1 MSRVLIRNGYVVTMN
16 ADRDVFPGGFVAIDG
31 TRIDSVGVA
40 DQCPDAAGYARTID
54 AAGMIV
60 IPGLINVHQHFYYHL
75 FKGLGHGLLLED
87 WFPKLVFPVLPHLT
101 EDDMELTS
109 YLAGVEM
116 LASGTT
122 CCLHHL
128 RTTTTE
134 ATLKRIAAPTVEL
147 GFRQVIGKEVQC
159 RLPGNPRHPRDL
171 GEEIAYV
178 EELIPRWKDA
188 HAGLI
193 RLCLVAE
200 CASVFVEQQLTSEE
214 LLIESKELADR
225 HGLQLASHISGGTL
239 SFDKSYLQVLRKTG
253 LTDTQMLMQLGLL
266 DASWILVHGINCTM
280 TDIRLLADAG
290 ASLVYCPT
298 SEATRGGGIGP
309 IAPMVQAGV
318 NVALGS
324 DGPMVDD
331 SVDMVE
337 QMKACSFLQGVK
349 HLDPTIMPA
358 ETCLEMATINGAKA
372 LGMADQI
379 GSLEAGKLADV
390 ALFDL
395 ATPHASPA
403 NNPVMALVHAARG
416 TDARYVFVDGREVV
430 SDYDLTTFGD
440 TPALLERANARAQ
453 EIVGK
458 AGLTDRTRPAWPK
471 SSTRMGG
478 LA

>member
-1 MSRVLIRNGYVVTMN
+1 MTRVLIRNGYVVTMN
-16 ADRDVFPGGFVAIDG
+16 PARDVFAGGFLAIDG
-31 TRIDSVGVA
+31 KRIESVGGS
-40 DQCPDAAGYARTID
+40 DRCPDLAGFDRTID
-54 AAGMIV
+54 AGGMIV

-87 WFPKLVFPVLPHLT
+87 WFPHLVFPVLPHLT
-101 EDDMELTS
+101 NDDMELTS
-109 YLAGVEM
+109 WLAGIEM
-116 LASGTT
+116 LAGGTT

-128 RTTTTE
+128 RTTTNE
-134 ATLKRIAAPTVEL
+134 DTLRRIAGPTASL
-147 GFRQVIGKEVQC
+147 GFRQVIGKEVQG
-159 RLPGNPRHPRDL
+159 RLPGNPRHPRNVA
-171 GEEIAYV
+171 EEIAFV
-178 EELIPRWKDA
+178 EELIPRWKSA
-188 HAGLI
+188 SGGLV

-214 LLIESKELADR
+214 LLIASKALADR
-225 HGLQLASHISGGTL
+225 HDLKLASHISGGTL

-266 DASWILVHGINCTM
+266 DRSWILIHGINCTA
-280 TDIRLLADAG
+280 TDMRLLADAG

-309 IAPMVQAGV
+309 IAPMVAAGV

-358 ETCLEMATINGAKA
+358 ETCLEMATINAAIA
-372 LGMADQI
+372 LGMDGEI
-379 GSLEAGKLADV
+379 GSLAAGKLADV
-390 ALFDL
+390 AVFDL

-403 NNPVMALVHAARG
+403 NHPVAALVHSAHG

-430 SDYDLTTFGD
+430 SDYALTTFSD
-440 TPALLERANARAQ
+440 LPELLRSAAARAH
-453 EIVGK
+453 EIVQK
-458 AGLTDRTRPAWPK
+458 AGLTPRTKPHWPRATPARRPI
-471 SSTRMGG
+471 
-478 LA
+478 